1 MKDSEIYARLILHVI
16 YYTRGLVIMKLAQ
29 EGKLGQCIGIKLKP
43 DSHNDKNQLTGVYLE
58 LKIIKSKFFVYI

>member
-1 MKDSEIYARLILHVI
+1 
-16 YYTRGLVIMKLAQ
+16 MKLAQ